1 MAEVEYKG
9 IKIGGSKLLLILP
22 LIGTLGGGLW
32 AGFEFYKDY
41 MNMRSKIERYTAP
54 DLSGFDKKLA
64 VMAKSV
70 KETRREMASV
80 RTRVGE
86 IQTVTRDIREDTRAD
101 AGKLYSELSA
111 VEARSRALDAETR
124 GVVRVSEETVRGLI
138 SKSEKAVRELTSKS
152 EKVVRELTS
161 GSKKSGQDA
170 AEALATRLD
179 NKINAANVRFDAKL
193 GQTDVKIDALEKRLK
208 NTSKEH
214 LSSMKK
220 AGVNMQG
227 VISRN
232 EKTVRDVVESAAT
245 RLDNKINSANTRF
258 DTKITQV
265 DTKLDALEK
274 RIFKALKRALDNPI
288 LRNK

>member
-9 IKIGGSKLLLILP
+9 IKIGGNKLLLILP
-22 LIGTLGGGLW
+22 LIGTLGGGLG

-70 KETRREMASV
+70 KETRREMVSV

-111 VEARSRALDAETR
+111 VEARSRALDSETR
-124 GVVRVSEETVRGLI
+124 GVVRVSEEAVRGLI
-138 SKSEKAVRELTSKS
+138 TKS
-152 EKVVRELTS
+152 EKVVRGMIS
-161 GSKKSGQDA
+161 VSKKSGQDA

-193 GQTDVKIDALEKRLK
+193 GQMDTKLDALEKRLK

-220 AGVNMQG
+220 SGVNMQG

-232 EKTVRDVVESAAT
+232 EKTVRYVVESAAT

-265 DTKLDALEK
+265 DSKLDALEK

>member
-22 LIGTLGGGLW
+22 LIATLGGGLW

-70 KETRREMASV
+70 KETRREMVSV

-111 VEARSRALDAETR
+111 VEARSRALDSETR

-138 SKSEKAVRELTSKS
+138 TKS
-152 EKVVRELTS
+152 EKVVREMIS
-161 GSKKSGQDA
+161 VSKKSGQDA

-193 GQTDVKIDALEKRLK
+193 GQMDIKIDALEKRLK

-265 DTKLDALEK
+265 DTKLDVLEK
-274 RIFKALKRALDNPI
+274 RIRKAIKRALDNPI
-288 LRNK
+288 LRGK

>member
-9 IKIGGSKLLLILP
+9 IKIGGNKLLLILP

-70 KETRREMASV
+70 KETRREMVSV

-111 VEARSRALDAETR
+111 VEARSRALDSETR
-124 GVVRVSEETVRGLI
+124 GVVRVSEEAVRGLI
-138 SKSEKAVRELTSKS
+138 TKS
-152 EKVVRELTS
+152 EKVVRGMIS
-161 GSKKSGQDA
+161 VSKKSGQDA

-193 GQTDVKIDALEKRLK
+193 GQMDTKLDALEKRLK

-220 AGVNMQG
+220 SGVNMQG

-265 DTKLDALEK
+265 DSKLDALEK

>member
-9 IKIGGSKLLLILP
+9 IKIGGNKLLLILP

-70 KETRREMASV
+70 KETRREMVSV

-111 VEARSRALDAETR
+111 VEARSRALDSETR
-124 GVVRVSEETVRGLI
+124 GVVRVAEEAVRGLI
-138 SKSEKAVRELTSKS
+138 TKS
-152 EKVVRELTS
+152 EKVVRGMIS
-161 GSKKSGQDA
+161 VSKKSGQDA

-193 GQTDVKIDALEKRLK
+193 GQMDTKLDALEKRLK

-220 AGVNMQG
+220 SGVNMQG

-265 DTKLDALEK
+265 DSKLDALEK

>member
-9 IKIGGSKLLLILP
+9 IKIGGNKLLLILP

-70 KETRREMASV
+70 KETRREMVSV

-111 VEARSRALDAETR
+111 VEARSRALDSETR
-124 GVVRVSEETVRGLI
+124 GVVRVSEEAVRGLI
-138 SKSEKAVRELTSKS
+138 TKS
-152 EKVVRELTS
+152 EKVVRGMIS
-161 GSKKSGQDA
+161 VSKKSGQDA

-193 GQTDVKIDALEKRLK
+193 GQMDTKLDALEKRLK

-265 DTKLDALEK
+265 DSKLDALEK

>member
-9 IKIGGSKLLLILP
+9 IKIGGNKLLLILP

-41 MNMRSKIERYTAP
+41 MNMRAKIERYTAP

-64 VMAKSV
+64 VMSKSV
-70 KETRREMASV
+70 EEARREMASV

-86 IQTVTRDIREDTRAD
+86 IQTVTRDIRSDTRAE
-101 AGKLYSELSA
+101 AEKIYSGLSA
-111 VEARSRALDAETR
+111 ISKRSRAMDTEVRTVMRNAESNLRLITTQNEKHTR
-124 GVVRVSEETVRGLI
+124 EVVDTASDKLKKVSQGHLEAMRQTAVAVENTSSRY
-138 SKSEKAVRELTSKS
+138 EKA
-152 EKVVRELTS
+152 
-161 GSKKSGQDA
+161 
-170 AEALATRLD
+170 
-179 NKINAANVRFDAKL
+179 
-193 GQTDVKIDALEKRLK
+193 
-208 NTSKEH
+208 
-214 LSSMKK
+214 
-220 AGVNMQG
+220 
-227 VISRN
+227 
-232 EKTVRDVVESAAT
+232 VRDVVESAAT
-245 RLDNKINSANTRF
+245 RLDSKINSANTRF

>member
-9 IKIGGSKLLLILP
+9 IKIGGNKLLLILP

-138 SKSEKAVRELTSKS
+138 TKS
-152 EKVVRELTS
+152 EKVVREMIS
-161 GSKKSGQDA
+161 VSKKSGQDA

-193 GQTDVKIDALEKRLK
+193 GQMDTKLDALEKRLK

-220 AGVNMQG
+220 SGVNMQG

>member
-9 IKIGGSKLLLILP
+9 IKIGGNKLLLILP

-41 MNMRSKIERYTAP
+41 MNMRSKSERYTAP

-70 KETRREMASV
+70 KETRREMVSV

-111 VEARSRALDAETR
+111 VEARSRALDSETR
-124 GVVRVSEETVRGLI
+124 GVVRVSEEAVRGLI
-138 SKSEKAVRELTSKS
+138 TKS
-152 EKVVRELTS
+152 EKVVRGMIS
-161 GSKKSGQDA
+161 VSKKSGQDA
-170 AEALATRLD
+170 AAALATRRA
-179 NKINAANVRFDAKL
+179 NKINAANVRVDAKL
-193 GQTDVKIDALEKRLK
+193 GQMDTKLDALEKRLK

-220 AGVNMQG
+220 SGVNMQG

-265 DTKLDALEK
+265 DSKLDALEK

>member
-9 IKIGGSKLLLILP
+9 IKIGGNKLLLILP

-70 KETRREMASV
+70 KETRREMVSV

-101 AGKLYSELSA
+101 AGKLYSDLSA
-111 VEARSRALDAETR
+111 VEARSRALDSETR
-124 GVVRVSEETVRGLI
+124 GVVRVSEEAVRGLI
-138 SKSEKAVRELTSKS
+138 TKS
-152 EKVVRELTS
+152 EKVVRGMIS
-161 GSKKSGQDA
+161 VSKKSGQDA

-193 GQTDVKIDALEKRLK
+193 GQMDTKLDALEKRLK

-220 AGVNMQG
+220 SGVNMQG

-265 DTKLDALEK
+265 DSKLDALEK

>member
-22 LIGTLGGGLW
+22 LIATLGGGLW

-70 KETRREMASV
+70 KETRREMVSV

-111 VEARSRALDAETR
+111 VEARSRALDSETR

-138 SKSEKAVRELTSKS
+138 TKS
-152 EKVVRELTS
+152 EKVVRELIS
-161 GSKKSGQDA
+161 VSKKSGQDA

-193 GQTDVKIDALEKRLK
+193 GQMDTKLDALEKRLK

-220 AGVNMQG
+220 SGVNMQG

-265 DTKLDALEK
+265 DSKLDALEK

>member
-9 IKIGGSKLLLILP
+9 IKIGGNKLLLILP

-54 DLSGFDKKLA
+54 DLSGLDKKLA

-70 KETRREMASV
+70 KETRREMVSV

-111 VEARSRALDAETR
+111 VEARSRALDSETR
-124 GVVRVSEETVRGLI
+124 GVVRVSEEAVRGLI
-138 SKSEKAVRELTSKS
+138 TKS
-152 EKVVRELTS
+152 EKVVRGMIS
-161 GSKKSGQDA
+161 VSKKSGQDA

-193 GQTDVKIDALEKRLK
+193 GQMDTKLDALEKRLK

-220 AGVNMQG
+220 SGVNMQG

-265 DTKLDALEK
+265 DSKLDALEK

>member
-22 LIGTLGGGLW
+22 LIATLGGGLW

-70 KETRREMASV
+70 KETRREMVSV

-124 GVVRVSEETVRGLI
+124 GVVRVSEETVRGL
-138 SKSEKAVRELTSKS
+138 VTKS
-152 EKVVRELTS
+152 EKVVREMIS
-161 GSKKSGQDA
+161 VSKKSGQDA

-193 GQTDVKIDALEKRLK
+193 GQMDIKIDALEKRLK

-220 AGVNMQG
+220 VGVNMQG

-258 DTKITQV
+258 DTKISQV
-265 DTKLDALEK
+265 DSKLDALEK
-274 RIFKALKRALDNPI
+274 RLNKQLRRALDNP
-288 LRNK
+288 LLKRK